1 MNHLSQAHLIAAML
15 ENAAAVTRHYWTDLR
30 HDAAL
35 IANAQDGDVFLW
47 APYESGSR
55 IVVLWRGDRPNT
67 RAASIFSAMQEA
79 QKRSSATAPPLAWFR
94 ITISPELC
102 SMTPVAADDA
112 CAECWGA
119 LRTAEDGRASVSE
132 LHM

>member
-15 ENAAAVTRHYWTDLR
+15 ENAEPVVKAFHGDLR
-30 HDAAL
+30 HDAKL

-47 APYESGSR
+47 APYEHGSR

-79 QKRSSATAPPLAWFR
+79 QKASSATAAPLAWFR

-102 SMTPVAADDA
+102 SMTPVTADEA
-112 CAECWGA
+112 CGECWGA
-119 LRTAEDGRASVSE
+119 LRTAETGRAAVSE